1 MCTVR
6 DIEEAIREHC
16 QSQHDMES
24 TEIDQV
30 MQRLPFGTAQD
41 VFTRP
46 PVPSWKA
53 PGTSSATS
61 CGTGRAASA
70 TPSMLSTSTPS
81 PKRRIRPSRIRLHQ
95 IRKTRIWLARIRKS
109 RQN

>member
-41 VFTRP
+41 VFT
-46 PVPSWKA
+46 PVSYTHLTLP
-53 PGTSSATS
+53 TT
-61 CGTGRAASA
+61 
-70 TPSMLSTSTPS
+70 
-81 PKRRIRPSRIRLHQ
+81 
-95 IRKTRIWLARIRKS
+95 
-109 RQN
+109 

>member
-30 MQRLPFGTAQD
+30 TQRLPFGTAQD
-41 VFTRP
+41 AFTRP
-46 PVPSWKA
+46 PVPKPPYSWH
-53 PGTSSATS
+53 
-61 CGTGRAASA
+61 
-70 TPSMLSTSTPS
+70 
-81 PKRRIRPSRIRLHQ
+81 SRNYR
-95 IRKTRIWLARIRKS
+95 T
-109 RQN
+109 

>member
-6 DIEEAIREHC
+6 EIQEAIRHRTRA
-16 QSQHDMES
+16 QHDMES

-46 PVPSWKA
+46 PVPKPPYSWH
-53 PGTSSATS
+53 
-61 CGTGRAASA
+61 
-70 TPSMLSTSTPS
+70 
-81 PKRRIRPSRIRLHQ
+81 SRNYR
-95 IRKTRIWLARIRKS
+95 T
-109 RQN
+109 

>member
-46 PVPSWKA
+46 PVPKPPYSW
-53 PGTSSATS
+53 
-61 CGTGRAASA
+61 
-70 TPSMLSTSTPS
+70 LSRNYRT
-81 PKRRIRPSRIRLHQ
+81 
-95 IRKTRIWLARIRKS
+95 
-109 RQN
+109 

>member
-30 MQRLPFGTAQD
+30 MQRLPFATAQA
-41 VFTRP
+41 V
-46 PVPSWKA
+46 
-53 PGTSSATS
+53 
-61 CGTGRAASA
+61 
-70 TPSMLSTSTPS
+70 
-81 PKRRIRPSRIRLHQ
+81 
-95 IRKTRIWLARIRKS
+95 
-109 RQN
+109 

>member
-46 PVPSWKA
+46 LCRSRRIPGAAGTTA
-53 PGTSSATS
+53 PDRRSLFED
-61 CGTGRAASA
+61 CGFFHAMNTGRSDANGRFS
-70 TPSMLSTSTPS
+70 
-81 PKRRIRPSRIRLHQ
+81 H
-95 IRKTRIWLARIRKS
+95 
-109 RQN
+109 

>member
-1 MCTVR
+1 MCIVR

-30 MQRLPFGTAQD
+30 MQRLPFGTVQD

-46 PVPSWKA
+46 PVPKPPYSW
-53 PGTSSATS
+53 
-61 CGTGRAASA
+61 R
-70 TPSMLSTSTPS
+70 
-81 PKRRIRPSRIRLHQ
+81 SRNYR
-95 IRKTRIWLARIRKS
+95 T
-109 RQN
+109 

>member
-30 MQRLPFGTAQD
+30 MQRLPLRHRAGRFYPAPCAEAAVFLAQPERPHLTAA
-41 VFTRP
+41 VFL
-46 PVPSWKA
+46 KI
-53 PGTSSATS
+53 
-61 CGTGRAASA
+61 AAFFM
-70 TPSMLSTSTPS
+70 P
-81 PKRRIRPSRIRLHQ
+81 
-95 IRKTRIWLARIRKS
+95 
-109 RQN
+109 

>member
-6 DIEEAIREHC
+6 EIQEVIREHC

-46 PVPSWKA
+46 PVPKPPYSWH
-53 PGTSSATS
+53 S
-61 CGTGRAASA
+61 RNY
-70 TPSMLSTSTPS
+70 
-81 PKRRIRPSRIRLHQ
+81 RI
-95 IRKTRIWLARIRKS
+95 
-109 RQN
+109 

>member
-24 TEIDQV
+24 TEIDRV

-46 PVPSWKA
+46 PVPKLPYSWH
-53 PGTSSATS
+53 S
-61 CGTGRAASA
+61 RNY
-70 TPSMLSTSTPS
+70 
-81 PKRRIRPSRIRLHQ
+81 RI
-95 IRKTRIWLARIRKS
+95 
-109 RQN
+109 

>member
-24 TEIDQV
+24 TEIDRV

-41 VFTRP
+41 TFTRP
-46 PVPSWKA
+46 PVPKPPYSW
-53 PGTSSATS
+53 
-61 CGTGRAASA
+61 R
-70 TPSMLSTSTPS
+70 
-81 PKRRIRPSRIRLHQ
+81 SRKYR
-95 IRKTRIWLARIRKS
+95 T
-109 RQN
+109 

>member
-30 MQRLPFGTAQD
+30 MQRLPFGTVQD
-41 VFTRP
+41 VFTQP
-46 PVPSWKA
+46 PVPKPPYSW
-53 PGTSSATS
+53 
-61 CGTGRAASA
+61 R
-70 TPSMLSTSTPS
+70 
-81 PKRRIRPSRIRLHQ
+81 SRNYR
-95 IRKTRIWLARIRKS
+95 T
-109 RQN
+109 

>member
-30 MQRLPFGTAQD
+30 MQRLPFGTVQD
-41 VFTRP
+41 VL
-46 PVPSWKA
+46 
-53 PGTSSATS
+53 PGPCAE
-61 CGTGRAASA
+61 AAVF
-70 TPSMLSTSTPS
+70 
-81 PKRRIRPSRIRLHQ
+81 
-95 IRKTRIWLARIRKS
+95 LAQPELPHLTAAVSLKIAAFFMP
-109 RQN
+109 